1 MISPSL
7 RLLLATAAAAAIAA
21 CSSTPKKDA
30 APAQAKA
37 AAPAQ
42 APTPSLASRPDP
54 RLAPPSAS
62 RVATVDRIVA
72 VVNDEVITSND
83 LSQRVDLV
91 TKQLQRQGTQMP
103 TSDVLS
109 RQILERMINDLLQVQ
124 LAKETGI
131 KVDDATLDRTIERIA
146 QENNL
151 AMTDFRAALE
161 RDGVKYT
168 KFREDI
174 RQEIVLARLREREVE
189 KDIVVTDAEV
199 ETELLRQT
207 KEASSD
213 TEFNIAHV
221 LVLVPPQATPD
232 QVEQRRRKAMLA
244 LSELR
249 RGTNFAQVAAT
260 YSDAPDALQGG
271 TLGWRSSARLPAL
284 FLEVLDKLKDGE
296 VSDIMRS
303 PNGFHIVKL
312 LERRGKAA
320 AAAAGGGVQ
329 QTHVRHILIRA
340 REGMSSSEARNK
352 LADLRQKILAGADF
366 AEMAKTQ
373 SEDSSAPKG
382 GDLGWVAPGDT
393 VQEFERA
400 MNALK
405 DKEVSQ
411 PVQTPFGWHLVQVLE
426 RRSDELSDDRK
437 KAAARNA
444 IRQRKADEAYQDWLR
459 QSRDRAF
466 VENRYDER

>member
-1 MISPSL
+1 MIPASF
-7 RLLLATAAAAAIAA
+7 RFLLAGLAAATLCA
-21 CSSTPKKDA
+21 CSSTPAKAPAPAKEA
-30 APAQAKA
+30 APAKA
-37 AAPAQ
+37 GAPAQ
-42 APTPSLASRPDP
+42 TLAQSRPDP
-54 RLAPPSAS
+54 RLAPPAAS
-62 RVATVDRIVA
+62 RVAPVDRIVA
-72 VVNDEVITSND
+72 VVNDEVITQND
-83 LSQRVDLV
+83 LSVRVDLV

-146 QENNL
+146 QENSL
-151 AMTDFRAALE
+151 SMTDFRATLE
-161 RDGVKYT
+161 KDGVKYT

-199 ETELLRQT
+199 ETELARQT

-213 TEFNIAHV
+213 SEFNLAHV

-232 QVEQRRRKAMLA
+232 QVEQRRRKALLA

-249 RGTNFAQVAAT
+249 RGTPFAQVAAT

-284 FLEVLDKLKDGE
+284 FLEVLEKLKDGE
-296 VSDIMRS
+296 VSDILRS

-312 LERRGKAA
+312 LEKRGKAA
-320 AAAAGGGVQ
+320 NTPAGGVQ
-329 QTHVRHILIRA
+329 QTHVRHILIRT
-340 REGMSSSEARNK
+340 REGLSATEVRSR
-352 LADLRQKILAGADF
+352 LAQMRERIVAGADF
-366 AEMAKTQ
+366 GEIAKQQ
-373 SEDSSAPKG
+373 SEDSSAAKG

-393 VQEFERA
+393 VQEFERV
-400 MNALK
+400 MNSLK

-426 RRSDELSDDRK
+426 RRSDELSEERK
-437 KAAARNA
+437 KATARNA

>member
-1 MISPSL
+1 MIPASF
-7 RLLLATAAAAAIAA
+7 RFLLAGLAAATLCA
-21 CSSTPKKDA
+21 CSSTPAK
-30 APAQAKA
+30 APAQAATPAKA
-37 AAPAQ
+37 GAATQ
-42 APTPSLASRPDP
+42 TLAPRPDP
-54 RLAPPSAS
+54 RLAPPAAS
-62 RVATVDRIVA
+62 RVAPVDRIVA
-72 VVNDEVITSND
+72 VVNDEVITQND
-83 LSQRVDLV
+83 LSVRVDLV

-146 QENNL
+146 QENSL
-151 AMTDFRAALE
+151 SMTDFRSTLE
-161 RDGVKYT
+161 KDGVKYT

-199 ETELLRQT
+199 ETELARAA

-213 TEFNIAHV
+213 AEFNLAHV

-232 QVEQRRRKAMLA
+232 QVEQRRRKALLA

-249 RGTNFAQVAAT
+249 RGTAFAQVAAT

-284 FLEVLDKLKDGE
+284 FLEVLEKLKNGE
-296 VSDIMRS
+296 VSDILRS

-312 LERRGKAA
+312 LEKRGKAA
-320 AAAAGGGVQ
+320 STPAGGVQ

-340 REGMSSSEARNK
+340 REGLSATEVRNR
-352 LADLRQKILAGADF
+352 LAQMRERIVGGADF
-366 AEMAKTQ
+366 GEIAKEQ
-373 SEDSSAPKG
+373 SEDSSAAKG

-393 VQEFERA
+393 VQEFERV
-400 MNALK
+400 MNSLK

-426 RRSDELSDDRK
+426 RRSDELSEERK
-437 KAAARNA
+437 KATARNA

>member
-1 MISPSL
+1 MIPASF
-7 RLLLATAAAAAIAA
+7 RFLLAGLAAATLCA
-21 CSSTPKKDA
+21 CSSTPAK
-30 APAQAKA
+30 APAQAATPAKA
-37 AAPAQ
+37 GAATQ
-42 APTPSLASRPDP
+42 TLAPRPDP
-54 RLAPPSAS
+54 RLAPPAAS
-62 RVATVDRIVA
+62 RVAPVDRIVA
-72 VVNDEVITSND
+72 VVNDEVITQND
-83 LSQRVDLV
+83 LSVRVDLV

-131 KVDDATLDRTIERIA
+131 KVDDAALDRTIERIA
-146 QENNL
+146 QENSL
-151 AMTDFRAALE
+151 SMTDFRSTLE
-161 RDGVKYT
+161 KDGVKYT

-199 ETELLRQT
+199 ETELARAA

-213 TEFNIAHV
+213 AEFNLAHV

-232 QVEQRRRKAMLA
+232 QVEQRRRKALLA

-249 RGTNFAQVAAT
+249 RGTAFAQVAAT

-284 FLEVLDKLKDGE
+284 FLEVLEKLKNGE
-296 VSDIMRS
+296 VSDILRS

-312 LERRGKAA
+312 LEKRGKAA
-320 AAAAGGGVQ
+320 STPAGGVQ

-340 REGMSSSEARNK
+340 REGLSATEVRNR
-352 LADLRQKILAGADF
+352 LAQMRERIVGGADF
-366 AEMAKTQ
+366 GEIAKEQ
-373 SEDSSAPKG
+373 SEDSSAAKG

-393 VQEFERA
+393 VQEFERV
-400 MNALK
+400 MNSLK

-426 RRSDELSDDRK
+426 RRSDELSEERK
-437 KAAARNA
+437 KATARNA

>member
-1 MISPSL
+1 MMPASI
-7 RLLLATAAAAAIAA
+7 RFLLAGIAAAALYA
-21 CSSTPKKDA
+21 CSSTPAKTPAASQA
-30 APAQAKA
+30 APAKS
-37 AAPAQ
+37 AAPTQ
-42 APTPSLASRPDP
+42 ATALARPDP
-54 RLAPPSAS
+54 RLAPPAAS
-62 RVATVDRIVA
+62 RVAPVDRIVA
-72 VVNDEVITSND
+72 VVNDEVITQND
-83 LSQRVDLV
+83 LSVRVDLV
-91 TKQLQRQGTQMP
+91 AKQLQRQGTQMP
-103 TSDVLS
+103 ASDVLS

-151 AMTDFRAALE
+151 SMTDFRTTLE
-161 RDGVKYT
+161 RDGVKYA

-199 ETELLRQT
+199 ETELAREK
-207 KEASSD
+207 KESSA
-213 TEFNIAHV
+213 EAEYNISHV
-221 LVLVPPQATPD
+221 LVLVPAQATPD

-249 RGTNFAQVAAT
+249 RGAPFAQIAAT

-271 TLGWRSSARLPAL
+271 ALGWRSSARLPSL
-284 FLEVLDKLKDGE
+284 FLDVLNKLKAGE
-296 VSDIMRS
+296 VSDILRS

-312 LERRGKAA
+312 LEKRGKAA
-320 AAAAGGGVQ
+320 AAAGGVQ

-340 REGMSSSEARNK
+340 REGMSSSDVRNR
-352 LADLRQKILAGADF
+352 LAQLREKIVAGADF
-366 AEMAKTQ
+366 AEMAKEQ
-373 SEDSSAPKG
+373 SEDSSAAKG

-393 VQEFERA
+393 VQEFERV
-400 MNALK
+400 MNSLK
-405 DKEVSQ
+405 DKEVSP

-426 RRSDELSDDRK
+426 RRSDELSEDRK